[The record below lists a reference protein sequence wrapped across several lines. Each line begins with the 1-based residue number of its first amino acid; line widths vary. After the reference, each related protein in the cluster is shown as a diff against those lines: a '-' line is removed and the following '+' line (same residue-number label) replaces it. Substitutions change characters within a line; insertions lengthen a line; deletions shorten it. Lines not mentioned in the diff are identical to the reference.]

1 MKHKS
6 ASIQPDLF
14 EQEGPRALPSLL
26 QKEQLAM
33 LVEALL
39 LEIAVALV
47 NGKIGDDQDHG

>member
-1 MKHKS
+1 MKHKG
-6 ASIQPDLF
+6 ARIQPDLF
-14 EQEGPRALPSLL
+14 EQEEPRTLPSRL

-39 LEIAVALV
+39 LEIAVALA